1 MGWYVIMEPFTD
13 KKEKGTTIGQM
24 CLDAFSE
31 DWEELEIAHMATSD
45 EFRIELFSF
54 HRGIDNS
61 F

>member
-1 MGWYVIMEPFTD
+1 MEPFTD